1 MHGVRGREREGKDDV
16 KRYREKTAISKAR
29 RETGS
34 TSFPHGSEGTS
45 PANTL
50 VLWEKEAKPPSLWY
64 LVSTA
69 LGN

>member
-34 TSFPHGSEGTS
+34 TSFPHGPRGDQPCQHPGFVGEGS
-45 PANTL
+45 
-50 VLWEKEAKPPSLWY
+50 
-64 LVSTA
+64 
-69 LGN
+69 